1 MRRVK
6 KAILL
11 MWALSVL
18 MLIVMLSGC
27 GEGVKELTS
36 PQNLRITDGI
46 LTWEE
51 AEGAES
57 YSVMVDGI
65 RRDTTD
71 CRFDLF
77 EVVTEP
83 KVYEI
88 EVLSRSGR
96 EGEEAKRSEKLEYDL
111 SETGYY
117 AVNEFEKGVY
127 ELKVFYPEKISG
139 TVVLPSEMSG
149 KPIVR
154 LAKGAFK
161 DCEKVTAVYIPD
173 GITEMKSDV
182 FNGCC
187 NLRRVRF
194 SPDMSVLAGGTFT
207 DCISLEQVELPEWV
221 TEIQGHAFSGCSS
234 LKTVEIPEGV
244 TEIGDEAFGNSG
256 LTEIYIPGSVK
267 IIDETWNLFRGC
279 KNLQK
284 IEVSEE
290 NEVYYAEG
298 NCLINRGDRRVVAGC
313 DVSVIPEGIEEIG
326 ERAFS
331 GCGFESIELPETL
344 VSIGRYA
351 FSGCENLLRINIPDA
366 VSVLENGCF
375 SSCKNLEEVT
385 GMNGVETIQTCAFSW
400 CESLEEIELPRGL
413 TRLGRGVFL
422 NSGLRKFFLP
432 EGVIEIEETE
442 PLIGENLFSGC
453 PDLTEIE
460 CDENN
465 AFFYAEGNCLIRRA
479 DQSVLAGC
487 KTSEIP
493 EGIERIEAC
502 AFNYSY
508 VTEIVLPT
516 SLREIG
522 HSSFYCC
529 AELSLVAI
537 PEGVVLIDNYAFD
550 DCPELQALI
559 MPESVVTVGM
569 GAFADQAVYFS
580 KGMDLSGW
588 YSRGSGKLIPCIFAY
603 EGKYPYVYSIDIS
616 DQGFIFPLNEEKF
629 LVDEYKFNR
638 FGIYEN
644 YIKNYMQG
652 RIMRYMV
659 PQPPNLKE
667 GSTRKFLGWTT
678 EEGSERVEYPVRE
691 YAYTIVSNIGSSP
704 FDGMTFIK
712 YIWIETEEFSEFLDR
727 YYKEDY
733 RPVLYAVYG

>member
-11 MWALSVL
+11 MWALSAL

-27 GEGVKELTS
+27 GEGAKELTS

-117 AVNEFEKGVY
+117 AVNEFEEGVY

-139 TVVLPSEMSG
+139 TVMLPSELSG

-182 FNGCC
+182 FNGCS

-194 SPDMSVLAGGTFT
+194 SPDMRVLSGGTFT
-207 DCISLEQVELPEWV
+207 DCISLEQVELPEGV
-221 TEIQGHAFSGCSS
+221 TEILDHAFSGCSS

-244 TEIGDEAFGNSG
+244 TEIGDEAFENSG

-298 NCLINRGDRRVVAGC
+298 NCLIKRGDRRVVAGC

-326 ERAFS
+326 ERAFH

-344 VSIGRYA
+344 VTIGRCA
-351 FSGCENLLRINIPDA
+351 FLECENLCRINIPDA
-366 VSVLENGCF
+366 VSVLEQGCF
-375 SSCKNLEEVT
+375 SFCTNLEEVT
-385 GMNGVETIQTCAFSW
+385 GMNGVETIGEHAFGQ
-400 CESLEEIELPRGL
+400 CESLEEIELPKGL
-413 TRLGRGVFL
+413 TRLEGSVFSD
-422 NSGLRKFFLP
+422 SGLRKFFLP
-432 EGVIEIEETE
+432 EGVMEIENSA
-442 PLIGENLFSGC
+442 LLGGGNLFGGC
-453 PDLTEIE
+453 RELTEIE

-479 DQSVLAGC
+479 DKAVVEGC

-493 EGIERIEAC
+493 EGMDRIENS
-502 AFNYSY
+502 AFCSTY
-508 VTEIVLPT
+508 VTEIVLPV

-522 HSSFYCC
+522 DYAFYYC

-537 PEGVVLIDNYAFD
+537 PEGVVSIGSYAFS
-550 DCPELQALI
+550 DCPELQALT
-559 MPESVVTVGM
+559 MPESVVTVGSR
-569 GAFADQAVYFS
+569 AFKVGPTVYCSKNADI
-580 KGMDLSGW
+580 SGW
-588 YSRGSGKLIPCIFAY
+588 HEEHWGMLNPCIFAY
-603 EGKYPYVYSIDIS
+603 EGKYPYVYSIDVS
-616 DQGFIFPLNEEKF
+616 DLELYIPKSEEKF
-629 LVDEYKFNR
+629 WASEFLVKRY
-638 FGIYEN
+638 GTYEN
-644 YIKNYMQG
+644 YMDEEVKRSISKYT
-652 RIMRYMV
+652 V
-659 PQPPNLKE
+659 PSSKWKE
-667 GSTRKFLGWTT
+667 GNTKKFLGWTT

-712 YIWIETEEFSEFLDR
+712 YIWIETEEFDEFLDR
-727 YYKEDY
+727 YHKEDY